1 MFPEGMHTERKEA
14 NLSIALLGNRI
25 HCDQTLVEYLIEFLL
40 VFASA
45 KDRSGEGKLRF
56 HTQTE
61 LLEGKTNYYVNVNA
75 ALRRFIF
82 YNNCK
87 QESRSVIDDKA
98 NQAHWNYLRD
108 TLRWY

>member
-45 KDRSGEGKLRF
+45 KDRSGEANCVFTRKLSCWREKQTIMLMSMQRF
-56 HTQTE
+56 VASSSTT
-61 LLEGKTNYYVNVNA
+61 TA
-75 ALRRFIF
+75 
-82 YNNCK
+82 
-87 QESRSVIDDKA
+87 SRKA
-98 NQAHWNYLRD
+98 VL
-108 TLRWY
+108 